1 MGSEKAENRIEAI
14 GKFITYI
21 EDSNLFKLAG

>member
-1 MGSEKAENRIEAI
+1 MMNDTEDADKKSAI

-21 EDSNLFKLAG
+21 EDEKRAYL